1 MKTPL
6 PTPGTVDASAA
17 ESLRRE
23 ACASLYTKYRARIT
37 THRGLDRVLVS
48 FQGNRRTPFY
58 HWYAYRE
65 GFSEA
70 LVTSVLT
77 TLGCSPGRLLDPF
90 AGVGTT
96 LFAGS
101 SLGWRATGIELLPLG
116 VAAIRARQV
125 ALSVGS
131 KYILSCADSLA
142 QLNLADF
149 YDPAYA
155 LPPLAIASGAYPAE
169 EEKALVGLRAY
180 CHRYV
185 DDEAQR
191 TLLLYAALCVLES
204 ISHTRKDGQFL
215 RWNAASGRSRAHRP
229 FHKSRISKLGEA
241 LPQRLCQIAA
251 TLAER
256 PAQLYLFGAGPL
268 PYAQRPPIE
277 VLEGSCLDL
286 LPRFPAGS
294 FECVMTSS
302 PYGNR
307 YDYTRIYALELAFLG
322 CDGERVKQL
331 RQAMLSCTVENREKR
346 SALASA
352 YRSQG
357 REWDFH
363 RIEEVYQAQDAL
375 GEVVA
380 HLELRRDEH
389 LLNNGSIIRLI
400 RNYFFELCC
409 VIHEL
414 ERLLTPGGLVVMVND
429 NVRYAGV
436 EVPVDLILC
445 SMAESCGLEVQHIWA
460 LERGKGNSS
469 QQMGRYG
476 RQELRKGV
484 YVWKK
489 R

>member
-6 PTPGTVDASAA
+6 PTPGAVDVSAA
-17 ESLRRE
+17 EPLGRG
-23 ACASLYTKYRARIT
+23 ACAALYAKYRARIT
-37 THRGLDRVLVS
+37 THRGLDRTLVS

-70 LVTSVLT
+70 LVSIVLT
-77 TLGCSPGRLLDPF
+77 TLGCPPGRLLDPF

-131 KYILSCADSLA
+131 EYILSCADSLA

-149 YDPAYA
+149 YDPVYA

-215 RWNAASGRSRAHRP
+215 RWNAASGRSRARRP

-256 PAQLYLFGAGPL
+256 PAQLYLFGDGPL

-294 FECVMTSS
+294 FECVVTSS
-302 PYGNR
+302 PYANR
-307 YDYTRIYALELAFLG
+307 YDYTRSYALELAFLG
-322 CDGERVKQL
+322 SDDQQVKQL
-331 RQAMLSCTVENREKR
+331 RQAMLSCTVENRDKR
-346 SALASA
+346 TALASA
-352 YRSQG
+352 YRGLG
-357 REWDFH
+357 RERDFLQ
-363 RIEEVYQAQDAL
+363 IEVVYRAQDAL

-380 HLELRRDEH
+380 NLEQRRNDH
-389 LLNNGSIIRLI
+389 LLNNAAIIRLI
-400 RNYFFELCC
+400 QNYCFELCC
-409 VIHEL
+409 VIYEL
-414 ERLLTPGGLVVMVND
+414 ARILTTRGQVVMVND

-445 SMAESCGLEVQHIWA
+445 SIAEACGFDVRHIWV
-460 LERGKGNSS
+460 LNHGKGNSS
-469 QQMGRYG
+469 QQMRNYG
-476 RQELRKGV
+476 RQALRKGV
-484 YVWKK
+484 YVWEKQ
-489 R
+489 